1 MRIEFLA
8 SEEEMANVTVMEK
21 ASAIWNHF
29 HNCDEIRE
37 LIDYLTVAVEAE
49 DTRQRNRIQPVRY
62 ETTYQSV
69 TNCRGPIHTYG
80 RRVYAEDEE

>member
-37 LIDYLTVAVEAE
+37 LIDYCTVAVEAE
-49 DTRQRNRIQPVRY
+49 ETRQRNRISPVQY
-62 ETTYQSV
+62 ETPYQSV
-69 TNCRGPIHTYG
+69 TYCRGPRRSYA
-80 RRVYAEDEE
+80 RRVYSEDEE